1 MPNNIQKRLSEHLA
15 LKPKAPRIRSMV
27 IHDATP
33 EAIAWH
39 LHAVQPSAGLISAEG
54 GTILNGRAMHQ
65 LPMLNTLWDGGDII
79 VNRKNEVS
87 FKVRNARLTINLM
100 VQYLTFK
107 KFLARRGLLAR
118 DNGFLARALICDP
131 PSTQGIRMITTIE
144 PALFPK
150 LEIFQKRLTVLLLQS
165 QMQEKQGGLA

>member
-1 MPNNIQKRLSEHLA
+1 MNKIQKRLSEHLA
-15 LKPKAPRIRSMV
+15 LKPKAPKIRSMV
-27 IHDATP
+27 INDATP

-39 LHAVQPSAGLISAEG
+39 LHTVQSSAGLISDEG
-54 GTILNGRAMHQ
+54 GKILNGRAMDQ
-65 LPMLNTLWDGGDII
+65 LPMLNTLWDGGDLI
-79 VNRKNEVS
+79 VNRKESES

-150 LEIFQKRLTVLLLQS
+150 LDIFQKRLTELLLQS
-165 QMQEKQGGLA
+165 QMKEEQGDMA